1 MVPTLLQGHCL
12 DWIPK
17 LKPASV
23 DLILADL
30 PYGKSRQSHHQHIS
44 TLDEMIPLDQMWEC
58 FRHVIKPAGCIVMT
72 ATEPF
77 ASMLVVSILDWCRY
91 DMIWSKAPSGYLNA
105 RRQPTNASSS
115 ANCSFLSKWKNGKR
129 TYNPQMRPGKP
140 Y

>member
-77 ASMLVVSILDWCRY
+77 ASMLVVSNLDWCRY
-91 DMIWSKAPSGYLNA
+91 DMIWLDVN
-105 RRQPTNASSS
+105 QPMPAHQQIVVFS
-115 ANCSFLSKWKNGKR
+115 ANGKMERGR
-129 TYNPQMRPGKP
+129 TTLK
-140 Y
+140 